1 MFGNFGR
8 PACVPPPVASP
19 ATVHPNKP
27 RNARLVM
34 TNLPSPDNESIIP
47 LLSPLCKTTLAFA
60 PLKDNIP
67 GGDRVKKL
75 GD

>member
-27 RNARLVM
+27 RNVRRVM
-34 TNLPSPDNESIIP
+34 TNFPSPDNGSIIS
-47 LLSPLCKTTLAFA
+47 LLSPLFKPTLAFA

-67 GGDRVKKL
+67 GGDCVKKL